1 METQAKQTVTK
12 QFVVNTNESDKNIIN
27 NLKEEL
33 ALSDKSV
40 IRLLI
45 EIASN
50 NREGVV
56 TEDGVS
62 TNVDTFRVLATK
74 LGLSKKEKI
83 AKTVLSKDEKLKIK
97 LEKRMAEIQAQLD
110 STKTEES
117 EPETLI
123 EIGV

>member
-1 METQAKQTVTK
+1 METQAKQK